1 MDKTNKCPF
10 CGSDLQSVVKNKYY
24 GHYEDYHVMCQT
36 CGACGPSESTEEEA
50 VDSWN
55 RRFTEE

>member
-1 MDKTNKCPF
+1 MDKTDKCPF

-24 GHYEDYHVMCQT
+24 GHYEDYHAMCQT
-36 CGACGPSESTEEEA
+36 CGACGPSEPTEEEA
-50 VDSWN
+50 VEGWN

>member
-1 MDKTNKCPF
+1 MDKTDKCPF

-50 VDSWN
+50 VEIN
-55 RRFTEE
+55 V

>member
-1 MDKTNKCPF
+1 MDKTDKCPF

-36 CGACGPSESTEEEA
+36 CGACGPTAGTEDKAIEA
-50 VDSWN
+50 WN
-55 RRFTEE
+55 KRVKE